1 MVRRNVVSVAKYLR
15 FTSLTQKIH
24 YGNTAKKSALK
35 LPLNVNCVNPLVIT
49 KDPSTLHSVPL
60 FSDSDPV
67 GSGVFACFG
76 SGSGFQISLDQQ
88 FLIKNLHKI
97 DGKFSRQRCL
107 DPDPDP
113 VCPERLDPDTGPDP
127 VNIRPDPQPWK
138 KWII

>member
-1 MVRRNVVSVAKYLR
+1 MVTPPR
-15 FTSLTQKIH
+15 SLQ
-24 YGNTAKKSALK
+24 LK

-97 DGKFSRQRCL
+97 DGKFSRQGCLGPDPNLDPVCPQRL

-113 VCPERLDPDTGPDP
+113 VCPEMLDPDL
-127 VNIRPDPQPWK
+127 VNIRPDPKPCPS
-138 KWII
+138 